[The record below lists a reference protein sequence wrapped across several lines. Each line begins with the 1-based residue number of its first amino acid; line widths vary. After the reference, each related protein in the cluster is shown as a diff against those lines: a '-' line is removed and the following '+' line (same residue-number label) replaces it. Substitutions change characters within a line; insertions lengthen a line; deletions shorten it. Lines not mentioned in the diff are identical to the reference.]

1 MIKMGESNEDTHVS
15 QDQMVAQ
22 VQDVDAPHPPP
33 HVVDRRSTP
42 LLQPHPQDLI
52 IGSPL
57 RGVMTRSLKFASFV
71 EYHSF
76 VSCIEPT
83 SIDETLKDLDWMSV
97 MLEESNNFTRNK
109 VWTLEE
115 RQWLQESLEQ
125 EVRFLTLCSQ
135 AVLKASRPRCWF

>member
-1 MIKMGESNEDTHVS
+1 MLVGAIKPKEDEDDVQVIDMPSSSNVSQDDDKNRRQSNEDTYVS

-22 VQDVDAPHPPP
+22 TQDVDAPHPPP

-42 LLQPHPQDLI
+42 LLQAHPQNLI

-76 VSCIEPT
+76 VSCIELT
-83 SIDETLKDLDWMSV
+83 SIDETLKDPDWMSV
-97 MLEESNNFTRNK
+97 MYEESNNFTRNK
-109 VWTLEE
+109 V
-115 RQWLQESLEQ
+115 
-125 EVRFLTLCSQ
+125 
-135 AVLKASRPRCWF
+135 

>member
-1 MIKMGESNEDTHVS
+1 MLVGAIKPKEDEDDVQVIDMPSSSNVSQDDDKNRRQSNEDTYVS

-22 VQDVDAPHPPP
+22 TQDVDAPHPPP

-42 LLQPHPQDLI
+42 LLQAHPQNLI

-57 RGVMTRSLKFASFV
+57 RGVMTRSLKFASFI

-83 SIDETLKDLDWMSV
+83 SIDETVKDLDWMSV
-97 MLEESNNFTRNK
+97 MYEESNNFTCNK
-109 VWTLEE
+109 V
-115 RQWLQESLEQ
+115 
-125 EVRFLTLCSQ
+125 
-135 AVLKASRPRCWF
+135 